1 MRLQGHVDESGR
13 IVLRHPPRGFKKGT
27 AVWVEIPDD
36 AGHLSN
42 NTHQGTSTDTVLSA
56 RAQKILGQLQ
66 EIREKSL
73 RDTRKTELT
82 EKEQDRMQ
90 TFELRASLRA
100 EQGRPE

>member
-1 MRLQGHVDESGR
+1 MRLQGHVDASGR
-13 IVLRHPPRGFKKGT
+13 IVLPHIPGGFKEGT

-36 AGHLSN
+36 AGQLSS
-42 NTHQGTSTDTVLSA
+42 NTHQGASIDTVLSA
-56 RAQKILGQLQ
+56 RAQNILGQLQ
-66 EIREKSL
+66 EIRKKSL

-90 TFELRASLRA
+90 AFEFRASLRA